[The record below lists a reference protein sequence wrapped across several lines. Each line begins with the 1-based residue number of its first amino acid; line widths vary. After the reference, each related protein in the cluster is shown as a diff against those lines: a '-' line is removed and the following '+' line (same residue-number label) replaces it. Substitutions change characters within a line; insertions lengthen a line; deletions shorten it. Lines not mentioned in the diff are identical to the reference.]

1 MEHAD
6 LSETIPM
13 EKQGL
18 RSYRGGRPKGARN
31 RRRDPGDAVM
41 LRLPD
46 AARRYGVS
54 ETKLKSWIRD
64 GQIRSI
70 KIGNI
75 RLIEAASLNRLMG
88 IT

>member
-6 LSETIPM
+6 LSETIPT

-18 RSYRGGRPKGARN
+18 RSYRGGRPKGVRN

-46 AARRYGVS
+46 ASRRYGVS
-54 ETKLKSWIRD
+54 ETKLKAWIRD
-64 GQIRSI
+64 GQIHSI

-88 IT
+88 IS

>member
-1 MEHAD
+1 MSDTTTTPER
-6 LSETIPM
+6 
-13 EKQGL
+13 KGL
-18 RSYRGGRPKGARN
+18 RSYRGGRPKGVRN
-31 RRRDPGDAVM
+31 RRRDSGDAVM

-64 GQIRSI
+64 GRINST

-75 RLIEAASLNRLMG
+75 RLIEVASLNRLMG
-88 IT
+88 ITQ